1 MYVPYSHTNLCMNTA
16 IAPYFGHTFIQTRI
30 LRAAAT
36 DARDGFVVVGARLT
50 GKSALLHHLAAS
62 LTAPARGEEHGG
74 APRPLAL
81 YVDCAQYQSHAA
93 FWRAL
98 AAVFAGRAP
107 AGPTENLAGPYDHL
121 MQMLAAAGKPARR
134 LTILLDNVDHLLLQV
149 AQPALLCAQ
158 LCQLAAHALLVLS
171 TQHPLYNLS
180 TAVADSVFCS
190 AMTHLFL
197 GLLEQEAA
205 TAWLAH
211 HLECLGAA
219 LDIDAKMRDALLAF
233 TGRHPFLLHR
243 LGDCL
248 AETLPMLSAPPTLGQ
263 PLLPF
268 LRLRLAEHGRP
279 LFRAQR
285 NLFLAP
291 PPHVARGALLWLLD
305 HMRHSPVRLDT
316 LAPDRQSALNWL
328 INQAV
333 AAADA
338 DDKEI
343 TYRLY
348 SPLLADFLAQA
359 PGDIHTDEQSAA
371 QLSATVRQDV
381 ETWPLYDK
389 LTKIEAS
396 LLRYLQQHSR
406 KIVSTEQLLA
416 DVWKRPNASSRRV
429 QEAIRRLRLQL
440 EQQQPPV
447 GEIKNE
453 RGRGYR
459 FVPA

>member
-1 MYVPYSHTNLCMNTA
+1 MNTA
-16 IAPYFGHTFIQTRI
+16 TAPYFGHTLIQTRI

-180 TAVADSVFCS
+180 TAVADSLLCN
-190 AMTHLFL
+190 MTHLFL

-211 HLECLGAA
+211 HLDSLGVN
-219 LDIDAKMRDALLAF
+219 LDILDTDDAVRDAILAY
-233 TGRHPFLLHR
+233 TGRHPFLLHK

-248 AETLPMLSAPPTLGQ
+248 AEMLPMLPAPPTLGQ

-291 PPHVARGALLWLLD
+291 PAHVARGALLWLLD
-305 HMRHSPVRLDT
+305 HMRRSPVRLDT

-338 DDKEI
+338 DDEEI

-348 SPLLADFLAQA
+348 SPLLADFLEQA